1 MIKHRGQEGFS
12 LIELLIVTAIVAAV
26 IIMSSD
32 TFTIMLRQSSQ
43 TAKVVGSEID
53 SIIGINI
60 LRYDVEHA
68 GYGLPWR
75 FRNTPSATDY
85 EAAAAITAS
94 AYNDVPPNV
103 PRAFVTGNNAGYNSS
118 DYLVIKSTIAGTS
131 DAAQKWTYIIQGGTP
146 KVWSSA
152 KLDLVTNDRVIV
164 IKPRVDESSQ
174 NELIMNG
181 AIFFTAF
188 NAASFPA
195 AFSPSLPSERFI
207 IYGVAPVAAGEA
219 SLRMPFNRADYY
231 VARPSSNMPPSC
243 APNTGILYKA
253 TVNHGDGQLTEMPLF
268 DCVADMQVVFGRD
281 TNSDGVVDNAT
292 NNISA
297 LTAEQIRGQI
307 KEVAIYILAQ
317 EGQVDTSYTH
327 SSSVV
332 TVGDTDAASLYFG
345 LGSTFNL
352 SSTIGT
358 GWQNY
363 RWKVH
368 TLKIKPRQLY

>member
-1 MIKHRGQEGFS
+1 MIKHRSQGGFS
-12 LIELLIVTAIVAAV
+12 LIELLIVTAIIAVV
-26 IIMSSD
+26 IIISSD
-32 TFTIMLRQSSQ
+32 TFTIMLKQSGQ
-43 TAKVVGSEID
+43 TAKVVSSEID
-53 SIIGINI
+53 SIIGIGI

-68 GYGLPWR
+68 GYGLPWS

-85 EAAAAITAS
+85 EVASSITAS
-94 AYNDVPPNV
+94 AYNDVPPNL

-118 DYLVIKSTIAGTS
+118 DYLVIKSTLAGTS
-131 DAAQKWTYIIQGGTP
+131 DASQRWTYIIQGGTP
-146 KVWSSA
+146 KIWGSA
-152 KLDLVTNDRVIV
+152 RLDLATNERVIV
-164 IKPRVDESSQ
+164 IKPRVDANTQ

-181 AIFFTAF
+181 AVFFTAF
-188 NAASFPA
+188 NAATFPA
-195 AFSPSLPSERFI
+195 AFSPSLTSERFI
-207 IYGVAPVAAGEA
+207 IYGVAPVTAGEA

-231 VARPSSNMPPSC
+231 IARPSSNMPPSC

-253 TVNHGDGQLTEMPLF
+253 TVNHGDGLLTEMPLF

-292 NNISA
+292 NNISG
-297 LTAEQIRGQI
+297 LTAAQIRAQI

-317 EGQVDTSYTH
+317 EGQRDTSYTH
-327 SSSVV
+327 SSSSV
-332 TVGDTDAASLYFG
+332 TVGDTDASSLYFG
-345 LGSTFNL
+345 WGSTFNL

-368 TLKIKPRQLY
+368 TLKIKPKQLF